1 VATLRIGTRGSALA
15 RVQAEHV
22 AGLLRERLPDL
33 RVQTIVITVSGDERL
48 TDGPGPATA
57 TAIPQDKTRWVDH
70 IEEALRADTIDL
82 AVHSAKDV
90 PAQLGD
96 GLALLGAP
104 DREDPRD
111 VLCGAATLAD
121 LASGARVGTSSVRR
135 AAQLRAL
142 REDLQ
147 VLDLRGNVDT
157 RVRRLT
163 EGAFDAIVLAYAGL
177 RRLGLADETGWD
189 PAILGP
195 LDADAF
201 VPAPGQGTLAL
212 QGRHDDADTALAAQA
227 ISDRRALAALTAER
241 ALTSEL
247 GATCHTPVGAYA
259 SWDGARESLSLSA
272 FIGLP
277 DGSAWIRD
285 RLDGSAADPV
295 ALGRAVAE
303 RLQAVGAEELLRR
316 AEEMALANA

>member
-96 GLALLGAP
+96 GLALLG
-104 DREDPRD
+104 
-111 VLCGAATLAD
+111 D

-241 ALTSEL
+241 ALTSE
-247 GATCHTPVGAYA
+247 VGAYA